1 MKFVNVEP
9 YGDWIQMILW
19 GAPDNL
25 TKVSVDMLKDAPSTE
40 STKNVSNI
48 KSTTMTP
55 KVNSSTI
62 STTMKP
68 QENHDAKIE
77 KTVNTTSNDIKEMPK
92 NVTSKDS
99 VTTLHPQLKT
109 TVDSIRNN
117 SASSTT
123 LAPLKNH
130 SEIENSTTTVR
141 KKDSK
146 TTPSTTAS
154 TTSHSTSTKSN
165 VDEVS
170 VTKSSTSSPKLFTQD
185 ERIAKALD
193 FNSTTPKI
201 SPVLENVF
209 TNKSVTNNETP
220 LNISMNETDKNS
232 FASNSTVENQALLA
246 QISLPPWM
254 IIGCVFVV
262 CLVVLFLIFCI
273 LGRGKPELH

>member
-92 NVTSKDS
+92 NLTSKDS

-109 TVDSIRNN
+109 TVEAIKNN

-123 LAPLKNH
+123 LTPLKNH
-130 SEIENSTTTVR
+130 SEIENSTMTVP

-170 VTKSSTSSPKLFTQD
+170 VTKSSTSSPKISTQD

-220 LNISMNETDKNS
+220 LNISINETDKNS
-232 FASNSTVENQALLA
+232 FVSNSTVENQALLA